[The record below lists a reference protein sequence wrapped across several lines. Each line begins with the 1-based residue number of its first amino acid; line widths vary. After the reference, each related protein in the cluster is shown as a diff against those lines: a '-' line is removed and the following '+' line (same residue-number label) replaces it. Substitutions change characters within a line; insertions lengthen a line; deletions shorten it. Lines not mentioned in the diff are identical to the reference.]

1 MSFPGKAD
9 NNSTDTSGVDTSTGT
24 ATATVAS
31 NTNTSTST
39 ATAKHSGSD
48 KRLRVQRAC
57 DTCKRRKVKCDGMKP
72 CSNCVKHLSEC
83 SYDFSRGKVKKGKH
97 KSPSRMDVTQNTQ
110 VQQQLQEQL
119 QSQLPHHGFPVRQ
132 HIQLPSQPITQA
144 PPPSAAAAAV
154 VTADTSVPAY
164 LRDGSTGHEVVE
176 GQTAKILLQLNP
188 KIAGNVSPPVV
199 LPSSSV
205 AAPVPVPGSMVPPS
219 LIPFPNAQIPQQ
231 QQQQQQL
238 QLQPMPQPIPPTA
251 PPLPSLPPH
260 ASSSSPSSLSGP
272 IPLGP
277 QTRIPIQG
285 PGTPTLPQQV
295 IPPSASSVSITPIM
309 AQTTTGI
316 PLPIQAPSSTVPHSL
331 QTTTT
336 ATKSINVG
344 TSAVLS
350 RSKSNSR
357 SNTNNSSS
365 IPTSPENND
374 NNKNKSLA
382 IDNILANERKL
393 KDEVGVSASASASSS
408 LASTTTRVRNYRS
421 PVNKRH
427 KSSSGN
433 GNMLN
438 GVDVNVDVNM
448 RSLSAD
454 NTGKMFNSQQKFILT
469 SPTIR
474 NFNKNFTKTYI
485 TTPNLSP
492 WFTFSRDKYRF
503 HRRYQNILPYYLGS
517 SILSELPPEVIKM
530 NNLEIPRVQNY
541 GWNMAGGHY
550 LRLTARI
557 TRDMAH
563 GLATIIN
570 FDNPVHL
577 SIINKLLKYYFDTV
591 NKPFSIIHE
600 SMFWQQFNNGFLQQG
615 KTNNKSTKL
624 FSSMLYLMAITALR
638 FKDGET
644 RTNWRNPEDT
654 FFTPEEKLFLLN
666 HEKILEENLFN
677 YAYFVVSKLTF
688 EWESFEL
695 IQSWLLISFYLR
707 TCYRQIACWNALSKA
722 VTMCRGMGLNLN
734 QLPEGVSKNDE
745 IKAWHCYWLVFIM
758 DKLISFQ
765 IGRQYQLGLPLPN
778 MMTPSEAYATF
789 EGLKGNNAGISGMDV
804 NLSSNISRSSSNN
817 TPTNNNNSNSSGNN
831 KRRAHKATPVASH
844 EIPLESESLPY
855 NWFSPETIQMFELSL
870 FVMEYQKDK
879 TEELTDAESVVFR
892 TKLSTWQSNYLRENP
907 QLFSTWTDPYQLQP
921 ILTYLDI
928 HLTFEIK
935 SLFALMNPPEN
946 INKVTSLSF
955 NIDIG
960 TLTSLANLS
969 VNLFQSIFQKQFFF
983 VPWWLNLSQLFSV
996 SLIYVSMMNVGLKIS
1011 TVQGYLTQCMQ
1022 MWDIAVSAKVHN
1034 PPSMA
1039 AQCLWCIKMLNHS
1052 ICLRMLH
1059 SVTVLKEIVGAD
1071 YGDNSLNKNKFE
1083 QFRKVGEEAD
1093 DQNLDEDETQD
1104 RDQSALNLAVN
1115 QPRRPQSMPVIG
1127 VTSLTHTGNPQGGS
1141 IDLAEGHSRHQTHSL
1156 NASSLIMD
1164 RMTETTP
1171 DAQIGVSS
1179 VPLPING
1186 TSNSTPSDIFDDDP
1200 FNNLQWFDQPFA

>member
-1 MSFPGKAD
+1 MTSAVNFSSKAD
-9 NNSTDTSGVDTSTGT
+9 SNSADTSGIDTGTGTGT
-24 ATATVAS
+24 ATTAAT
-31 NTNTSTST
+31 TSTTITTSS
-39 ATAKHSGSD
+39 ATAKQSSSD

-57 DTCKRRKVKCDGMKP
+57 DTCKRRKVKCDGLKP

-97 KSPSRMDVTQNTQ
+97 KSPSRIDITQNPQ

-119 QSQLPHHGFPVRQ
+119 QSQLPHGFPVRQ
-132 HIQLPSQPITQA
+132 HIQLPSSQPIIAQGPA
-144 PPPSAAAAAV
+144 GMPGPR
-154 VTADTSVPAY
+154 ADTSVPVY

-205 AAPVPVPGSMVPPS
+205 SAPAPVPGSMVPQG
-219 LIPFPNAQIPQQ
+219 LVPFSNAQMPPQQ
-231 QQQQQQL
+231 H
-238 QLQPMPQPIPPTA
+238 PIPPPA
-251 PPLPSLPPH
+251 PPLPPP
-260 ASSSSPSSLSGP
+260 PPGP

-277 QTRIPIQG
+277 QAMIPIQG
-285 PGTPTLPQQV
+285 PGTPQV
-295 IPPSASSVSITPIM
+295 VPSSATSVSITPIM
-309 AQTTTGI
+309 SQTTTGI
-316 PLPIQAPSSTVPHSL
+316 PLPIQAPTATVPQSL
-331 QTTTT
+331 QPTTTT
-336 ATKSINVG
+336 TSTNTG
-344 TSAVLS
+344 TSTVLS
-350 RSKSNSR
+350 RSNSR
-357 SNTNNSSS
+357 SNTNNSS

-374 NNKNKSLA
+374 NKNKSLA
-382 IDNILANERKL
+382 IDSILANERKL
-393 KDEVGVSASASASSS
+393 KNEAGVSTS
-408 LASTTTRVRNYRS
+408 TRVRNYRS

-427 KSSSGN
+427 KSNDNNNNNENNNVPSSQQ
-433 GNMLN
+433 
-438 GVDVNVDVNM
+438 
-448 RSLSAD
+448 
-454 NTGKMFNSQQKFILT
+454 QQKFIMT
-469 SPTIR
+469 SPAIR

-563 GLATIIN
+563 GLGTIIN

-624 FSSMLYLMAITALR
+624 FSSILYLMAITALR

-654 FFTPEEKLFLLN
+654 FFTPEERLFLLN

-695 IQSWLLISFYLR
+695 IQSWLLICFYLR

-745 IKAWHCYWLVFIM
+745 IKAWHCYWLVFMM

-789 EGLKGNNAGISGMDV
+789 GGRKGECNGNNPGMDV
-804 NLSSNISRSSSNN
+804 NLSSNVSRSSSNA
-817 TPTNNNNSNSSGNN
+817 TTATTTTTTG
-831 KRRAHKATPVASH
+831 RKARKTTPVASH
-844 EIPLESESLPY
+844 EVPLESESLPY

-870 FVMEYQKDK
+870 FVMEYQKEK
-879 TEELTDAESVVFR
+879 TEEFTDTESVVFR

-935 SLFALMNPPEN
+935 SLFALMNPPEK

-960 TLTSLANLS
+960 TLASVANLS

-996 SLIYVSMMNVGLKIS
+996 SLIYVSMMNAGLKIS

-1039 AQCLWCIKMLNHS
+1039 AQCLWCIKMLNRS

-1059 SVTVLKEIVGAD
+1059 SVAVLKEIVGAD

-1115 QPRRPQSMPVIG
+1115 QPRRPQSMPIIG
-1127 VTSLTHTGNPQGGS
+1127 VGNPQTGS
-1141 IDLAEGHSRHQTHSL
+1141 IDLSERQSRHQTHSL
-1156 NASSLIMD
+1156 NASSSLIMD
-1164 RMTETTP
+1164 HMPETTP
-1171 DAQIGVSS
+1171 DAQIGVAS

-1186 TSNSTPSDIFDDDP
+1186 TSNSTPSDIFDDDL